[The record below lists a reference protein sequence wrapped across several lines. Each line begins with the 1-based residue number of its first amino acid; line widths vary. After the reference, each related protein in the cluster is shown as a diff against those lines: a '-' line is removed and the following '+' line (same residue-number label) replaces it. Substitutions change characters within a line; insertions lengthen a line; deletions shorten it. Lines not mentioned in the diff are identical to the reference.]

1 MNFNMDIT
9 EEDIIEFRNICH
21 DIDEAIKEFYINDK
35 GDLSKYST
43 TVSYNKPKNEDM
55 IRSIYYY
62 VHGYREIADS
72 LIIDDR
78 YNPDIDSRL
87 KEILTYEEFRYTQF
101 LFILGARC
109 LFRFSIELEQI
120 LGYTNEE
127 IKIIHRSMF
136 DKIKKDKHIRQIVRI
151 SNRDTSEDLD
161 YELAKSINSMN
172 ISERSYNVLRKAGIK
187 YVYDIS
193 KMTISEIRKIKGAGN
208 KVVDEIV
215 QCMIND
221 YGCSLKD

>member
-1 MNFNMDIT
+1 MSFNMDIT
-9 EEDIIEFRNICH
+9 EEDIIEFKNICH
-21 DIDEAIKEFYINDK
+21 DIDEAIKEFYINGK

-43 TVSYNKPKNEDM
+43 TISYNKPKNEDM
-55 IRSIYYY
+55 IRTIYYY
-62 VHGYREIADS
+62 APGYREIADS
-72 LIIDDR
+72 LNIDDR
-78 YNPDIDSRL
+78 YNPDIDKRL

-101 LFILGARC
+101 LFILGVRC
-109 LFRFSIELEQI
+109 LDIFSIEQI

-127 IKIIHRSMF
+127 IETIHRSMF
-136 DKIKKDKHIRQIVRI
+136 DKIKKDKRIRQIVRI

-161 YELAKSINSMN
+161 CELAKSINSMD

-187 YVYDIS
+187 YVYDVS
-193 KMTISEIRKIKGAGN
+193 KMSISEIRKIKGAGN
-208 KVVDEIV
+208 KVVNEIV

>member
-9 EEDIIEFRNICH
+9 EEDIIEFKNICH
-21 DIDEAIKEFYINDK
+21 DIDEAIKEFYINGK

-43 TVSYNKPKNEDM
+43 TILYNKPKNEDM
-55 IRSIYYY
+55 IRTIYYY
-62 VHGYREIADS
+62 APGYREIAES
-72 LIIDDR
+72 LNIDDR
-78 YNPDIDSRL
+78 YNPDIDKRL

-101 LFILGARC
+101 SFILEYRC
-109 LFRFSIELEQI
+109 LNRFSIEQI
-120 LGYTNEE
+120 LGYTKEE
-127 IKIIHRSMF
+127 TKIIHRSMF
-136 DKIKKDKHIRQIVRI
+136 DKIKKDKRIRQIVRI

-161 YELAKSINSMN
+161 CELAKSINSMD

-187 YVYDIS
+187 YVYDVS
-193 KMTISEIRKIKGAGN
+193 KMSISEIRKIKGAGN

>member
-9 EEDIIEFRNICH
+9 EEDIIEFKNICH
-21 DIDEAIKEFYINDK
+21 DIDEAIKEFYINGK

-43 TVSYNKPKNEDM
+43 TISYNKPKNEDM
-55 IRSIYYY
+55 IRTIYYY
-62 VHGYREIADS
+62 APGYREIADS
-72 LIIDDR
+72 LNIDDR
-78 YNPDIDSRL
+78 YNPDIDKRL

-101 LFILGARC
+101 LFILGIRC
-109 LFRFSIELEQI
+109 LTIFSIEQI

-127 IKIIHRSMF
+127 IETIHRSMF
-136 DKIKKDKHIRQIVRI
+136 DKIKKDKRIRQIVRI

-161 YELAKSINSMN
+161 CELAKSINSMD

-187 YVYDIS
+187 YVYDVS
-193 KMTISEIRKIKGAGN
+193 KMSISEIRKIKGAGN

>member
-9 EEDIIEFRNICH
+9 EEDIIEFKNICH
-21 DIDEAIKEFYINDK
+21 DIDEAIKEFYINGK

-43 TVSYNKPKNEDM
+43 TISYNKPKNEDM
-55 IRSIYYY
+55 IRTIYYY
-62 VHGYREIADS
+62 APGYREIADS
-72 LIIDDR
+72 LNIDDR
-78 YNPDIDSRL
+78 YNPNIDKRL

-101 LFILGARC
+101 LFILGVRC
-109 LFRFSIELEQI
+109 LDIFSIEQI
-120 LGYTNEE
+120 LGYTKEE
-127 IKIIHRSMF
+127 TKIIHRSMF
-136 DKIKKDKHIRQIVRI
+136 DKIKKDKRIRQIVRI
-151 SNRDTSEDLD
+151 SNRDTSADLD
-161 YELAKSINSMN
+161 CELAKSINSMD

-187 YVYDIS
+187 YVYDVS
-193 KMTISEIRKIKGAGN
+193 KMSISEIRKIKGAGN

>member
-9 EEDIIEFRNICH
+9 EEDIIEFKNICH
-21 DIDEAIKEFYINDK
+21 DIDEAIKEFYINGK

-43 TVSYNKPKNEDM
+43 TISYNKPKNEDM
-55 IRSIYYY
+55 IRTIYYY
-62 VHGYREIADS
+62 APGYREIADS
-72 LIIDDR
+72 LNIDDR
-78 YNPDIDSRL
+78 YNPDIDKRL

-101 LFILGARC
+101 LFILGIRC
-109 LFRFSIELEQI
+109 LDIFSIEQI

-127 IKIIHRSMF
+127 IETIHRSMF
-136 DKIKKDKHIRQIVRI
+136 DKIKKDKRIRQIVRI

-161 YELAKSINSMN
+161 CELAKSINSMD

-187 YVYDIS
+187 YVYDVS
-193 KMTISEIRKIKGAGN
+193 KMSISEIRKIKGAGN

>member
-9 EEDIIEFRNICH
+9 EEDIIEFKNICH
-21 DIDEAIKEFYINDK
+21 DIDEAIKEFYINGK

-43 TVSYNKPKNEDM
+43 TISYNEPKNEDM
-55 IRSIYYY
+55 IRTIYYY
-62 VHGYREIADS
+62 APGYREIADS
-72 LIIDDR
+72 LNIDDR
-78 YNPDIDSRL
+78 YNPDIDKRL

-101 LFILGARC
+101 LFILGIRC
-109 LFRFSIELEQI
+109 LTIFSIEQI

-127 IKIIHRSMF
+127 IETIHRSMF
-136 DKIKKDKHIRQIVRI
+136 DKIKKDKRIRQIVRI
-151 SNRDTSEDLD
+151 SNRDTSEDLNC
-161 YELAKSINSMN
+161 ELAKSINSMD

-187 YVYDIS
+187 YVYDVS
-193 KMTISEIRKIKGAGN
+193 KMSISEIRKIKGAGN
-208 KVVDEIV
+208 KVVGEIV

>member
-1 MNFNMDIT
+1 MSFNMDIT
-9 EEDIIEFRNICH
+9 EEDIIEFKNICH
-21 DIDEAIKEFYINDK
+21 DIDKAIKEFYNNGK
-35 GDLSKYST
+35 GDLPKYGT
-43 TVSYNKPKNEDM
+43 TFSYNITKNEYI

-62 VHGYREIADS
+62 VSGYREMAYSIK
-72 LIIDDR
+72 IDDR
-78 YNPDIDSRL
+78 YNQEIDNRL

-101 LFILGARC
+101 TFILGESYY
-109 LFRFSIELEQI
+109 LLGYSIEQI

-127 IKIIHRSMF
+127 TKIIHRSIF
-136 DKIKKDKHIRQIVRI
+136 NKIGKDKRIRQIVRI
-151 SNRDTSEDLD
+151 SNRDSSEDLNC
-161 YELAKSINSMN
+161 ELAKSINSMD

-187 YVYDIS
+187 YVYDVS
-193 KMTISEIRKIKGAGN
+193 KMSISEIRKIKGAGN

>member
-1 MNFNMDIT
+1 MSFNMDIT
-9 EEDIIEFRNICH
+9 EEDIIEFKNICH
-21 DIDEAIKEFYINDK
+21 DIDKAIKEFYINGK

-43 TVSYNKPKNEDM
+43 TISYNKPKNEDM
-55 IRSIYYY
+55 IRTIYYY
-62 VHGYREIADS
+62 APGYREIADS
-72 LIIDDR
+72 LNIDDR
-78 YNPDIDSRL
+78 YNPDIDKRL

-101 LFILGARC
+101 LFILGVRC
-109 LFRFSIELEQI
+109 LDIFSIEQI

-127 IKIIHRSMF
+127 IETIHRSMF
-136 DKIKKDKHIRQIVRI
+136 DKIKKDKRIRQIVRI
-151 SNRDTSEDLD
+151 SNRDTSKDLD
-161 YELAKSINSMN
+161 RELAKSINSMD

-187 YVYDIS
+187 YVYDVS
-193 KMTISEIRKIKGAGN
+193 KMSISEIRKIKGAGN

>member
-1 MNFNMDIT
+1 MNFNMYIT
-9 EEDIIEFRNICH
+9 EEDIIEFKNICH
-21 DIDEAIKEFYINDK
+21 DIDEAIKEFYINGK

-43 TVSYNKPKNEDM
+43 TISYNKPKNEDM
-55 IRSIYYY
+55 IRTIYYY
-62 VHGYREIADS
+62 APGYREIADS
-72 LIIDDR
+72 LNIDDR
-78 YNPDIDSRL
+78 YNPDIDKRL

-101 LFILGARC
+101 LFILGVRC
-109 LFRFSIELEQI
+109 LDIFSIEQI

-127 IKIIHRSMF
+127 IETIHRSMF
-136 DKIKKDKHIRQIVRI
+136 DKIKKDKRIRQIVRI
-151 SNRDTSEDLD
+151 SNRDTSKDLD
-161 YELAKSINSMN
+161 RELAKSINSMD

-187 YVYDIS
+187 YVYDVS
-193 KMTISEIRKIKGAGN
+193 KMSISEIRKIKGAGN

>member
-1 MNFNMDIT
+1 MNFNMYIT
-9 EEDIIEFRNICH
+9 EEDIIEFKNICH
-21 DIDEAIKEFYINDK
+21 DIDEAIKEFYINGK

-43 TVSYNKPKNEDM
+43 TISYNKPKNEDM
-55 IRSIYYY
+55 IRTIYYY
-62 VHGYREIADS
+62 APGYREIADS
-72 LIIDDR
+72 LNIDDR
-78 YNPDIDSRL
+78 YNPDIDKRL

-101 LFILGARC
+101 LFILGVRC
-109 LFRFSIELEQI
+109 LDIFSIEQI
-120 LGYTNEE
+120 LGCTNEE
-127 IKIIHRSMF
+127 IETIHRSMF
-136 DKIKKDKHIRQIVRI
+136 DKIKKDKRIRQIVRI

-161 YELAKSINSMN
+161 CELAKSINSMD

-187 YVYDIS
+187 YVYDVS
-193 KMTISEIRKIKGAGN
+193 KMSISEIRKIKGAGN

>member
-9 EEDIIEFRNICH
+9 EEDIIEFKNICH
-21 DIDEAIKEFYINDK
+21 DIDEAIKEFYINGK

-43 TVSYNKPKNEDM
+43 TISYNKPKNEDM
-55 IRSIYYY
+55 IRTIYYY
-62 VHGYREIADS
+62 APGYREIADS
-72 LIIDDR
+72 LNIDDR
-78 YNPDIDSRL
+78 YNPDIDKRL

-101 LFILGARC
+101 LFILGIRC
-109 LFRFSIELEQI
+109 LDIFSIEQI

-127 IKIIHRSMF
+127 IETIHRSMF
-136 DKIKKDKHIRQIVRI
+136 DKIKKDKRIRQIVRI

-161 YELAKSINSMN
+161 CELAKSINSMD

-187 YVYDIS
+187 YVYDVS
-193 KMTISEIRKIKGAGN
+193 KMSISEIRKIKGAGN
-208 KVVDEIV
+208 KVVGEIV

>member
-9 EEDIIEFRNICH
+9 EEDIIEFKNICH
-21 DIDEAIKEFYINDK
+21 DIDEAIKEFYINGK

-43 TVSYNKPKNEDM
+43 TISYNEPKNEDM
-55 IRSIYYY
+55 IRTIYYY
-62 VHGYREIADS
+62 AHGYREIAES
-72 LIIDDR
+72 LNIDDR
-78 YNPDIDSRL
+78 YNPDIDKRL

-101 LFILGARC
+101 LFILGIRC
-109 LFRFSIELEQI
+109 LSRFSIEQI

-127 IKIIHRSMF
+127 IETIHRSMF
-136 DKIKKDKHIRQIVRI
+136 DKIKKDKRIRQIVRI

-161 YELAKSINSMN
+161 CELAKSINSMD

-187 YVYDIS
+187 YVYDVS
-193 KMTISEIRKIKGAGN
+193 KMSISEIRKIKGAGN

>member
-9 EEDIIEFRNICH
+9 EEDIIEFKNICH
-21 DIDEAIKEFYINDK
+21 DIDEAIKEFYINGK

-43 TVSYNKPKNEDM
+43 TISYNKPKNEDM
-55 IRSIYYY
+55 IRTIYYY
-62 VHGYREIADS
+62 APGYREIADS
-72 LIIDDR
+72 LNIDDR
-78 YNPDIDSRL
+78 YNPDIDKRL

-101 LFILGARC
+101 LFILGVRC
-109 LFRFSIELEQI
+109 LDIFSIEQI

-127 IKIIHRSMF
+127 IETIHRSMF
-136 DKIKKDKHIRQIVRI
+136 DKIKKDKRIRQIVRI
-151 SNRDTSEDLD
+151 SNRDTSKDLD
-161 YELAKSINSMN
+161 RELAKSINSMD

-187 YVYDIS
+187 YVYDVS
-193 KMTISEIRKIKGAGN
+193 KMSISEIRKIKGAGN

>member
-9 EEDIIEFRNICH
+9 EEDIIEFKNICH

-43 TVSYNKPKNEDM
+43 TISYNKPKNEDM
-55 IRSIYYY
+55 IRTIYYY
-62 VHGYREIADS
+62 APGYREIADS
-72 LIIDDR
+72 LNIDDR
-78 YNPDIDSRL
+78 YNPDIDKRL

-101 LFILGARC
+101 LFILGVRC
-109 LFRFSIELEQI
+109 LDIFSIEQI

-127 IKIIHRSMF
+127 IETIHRSMF
-136 DKIKKDKHIRQIVRI
+136 DKIKKDKRIRQIVRI

-161 YELAKSINSMN
+161 CKLAKSINSMD

-187 YVYDIS
+187 YVYDVS
-193 KMTISEIRKIKGAGN
+193 KMSISEIRKIKGAGN

>member
-9 EEDIIEFRNICH
+9 EEDIIEFKNICH
-21 DIDEAIKEFYINDK
+21 DIDEAIKEFYINGK

-43 TVSYNKPKNEDM
+43 TISYNKPKNEDM
-55 IRSIYYY
+55 IRTIYYY
-62 VHGYREIADS
+62 APGYREIADS
-72 LIIDDR
+72 LNIDDR
-78 YNPDIDSRL
+78 YNPDIDKRL

-101 LFILGARC
+101 LFILGVRC
-109 LFRFSIELEQI
+109 LDIFSIEQI

-127 IKIIHRSMF
+127 IETIHRSMF
-136 DKIKKDKHIRQIVRI
+136 DKIKKDKRIRQIVRI

-161 YELAKSINSMN
+161 CELAKSINSMD

-187 YVYDIS
+187 YVYDVS
-193 KMTISEIRKIKGAGN
+193 KMSISEIRKIKGAGN
-208 KVVDEIV
+208 KVVNEIV